1 MTLDVKLDRS
11 ALEGDLVNPAP
22 FISNPPYRIYGGLVF
37 VPLTGA
43 LMGEINKLSKNH
55 PPLNLVEATQK
66 KEDIRKK
73 GVDEIVVF
81 LMALPTQA
89 TLGYAQMSPSIVEK
103 VNGVQVKSFKHLNQL
118 LALPAPGGTHRIEV
132 TQQPY
137 TMYMSQK
144 EAAKAD
150 RFIQMRAVPVLRR
163 D

>member
-55 PPLNLVEATQK
+55 PLNLVEATQK

-73 GVDEIVVF
+73 AW
-81 LMALPTQA
+81 M
-89 TLGYAQMSPSIVEK
+89 
-103 VNGVQVKSFKHLNQL
+103 KSW
-118 LALPAPGGTHRIEV
+118 
-132 TQQPY
+132 
-137 TMYMSQK
+137 SS
-144 EAAKAD
+144 
-150 RFIQMRAVPVLRR
+150 
-163 D
+163 